1 MDAHLGDAL
10 VQEHGLGTF
19 AAGCLR
25 RPDHSEALVH
35 AGGVPSML
43 NAMRRHPDAVNL
55 QRQGCL
61 ALRNMAARGSPLLRE
76 QILDE
81 GAEEVLRHAG
91 RFQAS
96 VDEAYAALRD
106 LGLDVGIVTVD
117 AGTGNVVEDGLVF
130 GAKKANFNP
139 VHDESSGT
147 NAAIQMAAH
156 SPADDMGF

>member
-1 MDAHLGDAL
+1 
-10 VQEHGLGTF
+10 
-19 AAGCLR
+19 
-25 RPDHSEALVH
+25 
-35 AGGVPSML
+35 ML

-139 VHDESSGT
+139 
-147 NAAIQMAAH
+147 
-156 SPADDMGF
+156 